1 MAHMPVDTLGTPAAS
16 SPGGTPVPAPVVLVA
31 EELSPAGIAMLESS
45 FEVRHTDGADRDK
58 LLAALADVDAV
69 IVRSATQIDAEA
81 IAAGRHLRV
90 VARAGVGLDNVDV
103 EAATKAGVMVVNAPA
118 SNVVSAAEHAVALL
132 LSLARNVP
140 QAMAALKNGQWKRA
154 AYTGVE
160 LQDKVA
166 GILGLGRIGAL
177 VAERLAAFDMTVI
190 AYDPYSP
197 QARSTQLGV
206 RMVSLDELL
215 AESDFISVHLP
226 RNAETLGIIGDR
238 ELHLVKPGV
247 RIINAA
253 RGGIVDEAARAS
265 ALQEGRVAG
274 AGLDVYVREPCTD
287 SPLFGLDNVVV
298 TPHLGASTVE
308 AQEKA
313 GTQVARSVRLAL
325 DGEFV
330 PDAVNVQGGPVA
342 EELRPWLPLGE
353 KLGRIF
359 AALAG
364 GATAAI
370 AVEVRGELAGLDV
383 SVLGLSAMKGIF
395 GDVTEEPVTYVN
407 APLVAKERG
416 VEVSLSTDE
425 LSQDWRNLLTIR
437 GTAPDGQLVSVSG
450 TLSGL
455 RQNERLVQFN
465 GLDGE
470 IAPADHMMFLGYAD
484 RPGVVGTVGQILGSY
499 DINIGQMQVCRH
511 AQGGDALIV
520 LSVDTAVS
528 ADLVG
533 EVADAIGAGL
543 ARVVDL
549 AAD

>member
-253 RGGIVDEAARAS
+253 RGGIGAAAALAS

>member
-1 MAHMPVDTLGTPAAS
+1 LPES
-16 SPGGTPVPAPVVLVA
+16 VVLVA
-31 EELSPAGIAMLESS
+31 EELSPAGIALLESA
-45 FEVRHTDGADRDK
+45 FEVRYTNGEDRDK

-81 IAAGRHLRV
+81 IAAGRRLRV

-118 SNVVSAAEHAVALL
+118 SNVISAAEHAIALL
-132 LSLARNVP
+132 LSVARNVP
-140 QAMAALKNGQWKRA
+140 QAMAALKNGQWKRSA
-154 AYTGVE
+154 FTGVE
-160 LQDKVA
+160 LQDKVV

-177 VAERLAAFDMTVI
+177 VAERLAAFGMTVI
-190 AYDPYSP
+190 AYDPYAP
-197 QARSTQLGV
+197 PARSTHLGV

-215 AESDFISVHLP
+215 AEADFISVHLP
-226 RNAETLGIIGDR
+226 RNAETTGLIGER
-238 ELHLVKPGV
+238 ELHLVKPDV
-247 RIINAA
+247 RIVNAA
-253 RGGIVDEAARAS
+253 RGGLVDEAALARA
-265 ALQEGRVAG
+265 LREGRVAG
-274 AGLDVYVREPCTD
+274 AGLDVYAREPCTD
-287 SPLFGLDNVVV
+287 SPLFGLDNVVA

-330 PDAVNVQGGPVA
+330 PDAVNVQGGVVA
-342 EELRPWLPLGE
+342 EDLRLWLPLGE

-364 GATAAI
+364 GATTAI
-370 AVEVRGELAGLDV
+370 AVEVRGEIASLDV
-383 SVLGLSAMKGIF
+383 SVLALAVMKGVF

-416 VEVSLSTDE
+416 VEVSLSAE
-425 LSQDWRNLLTIR
+425 EISQDWRNLLTIR
-437 GTAPDGQLVSVSG
+437 GTGLDRQLVSVAG

-455 RQNERLVQFN
+455 RQHERLVQFN

-470 IAPADHMMFLGYAD
+470 IAPGDHMIFLGYSD

-499 DINIGQMQVCRH
+499 EINIAQMQVCRH

-528 ADLVG
+528 ADLVS
-533 EVADAIGAGL
+533 EMAAAIEASL

-549 AAD
+549 ADD

>member
-1 MAHMPVDTLGTPAAS
+1 MA
-16 SPGGTPVPAPVVLVA
+16 APVVLVT
-31 EELSPAGIAMLESS
+31 EELSPAGITLLESS
-45 FEVRHTDGADRDK
+45 FEVRYTDGADRDK
-58 LLAALADVDAV
+58 LLAALADADAV
-69 IVRSATQIDAEA
+69 VVRSATTIDAEA
-81 IAAGRHLRV
+81 IAAARRLRV

-118 SNVVSAAEHAVALL
+118 SNIVSAAEHAVALL
-132 LSLARNVP
+132 LALARNVP
-140 QAMAALKNGQWKRA
+140 QAMAALKGGQWKRS

-160 LQDKVA
+160 LQDKVV

-190 AYDPYSP
+190 AYDPYAP
-197 QARSTQLGV
+197 PTRPTQLGV
-206 RMVSLDELL
+206 RMVSLEELL
-215 AESDFISVHLP
+215 AEADFITVHLP
-226 RNAETLGIIGDR
+226 RNAETLGLIGER
-238 ELHLVKPGV
+238 ELHLVKPEV

-253 RGGIVDEAARAS
+253 RGGIVDEAALAS
-265 ALQEGRVAG
+265 ALREGRVAG
-274 AGLDVYVREPCTD
+274 AGLDVYVSEPCTD
-287 SPLFGLDNVVV
+287 SPLFGFANVVF

-325 DGEFV
+325 EGEFV

-364 GATAAI
+364 GATSAI
-370 AVEVRGELAGLDV
+370 AVEARGEIASLEV
-383 SVLGLSAMKGIF
+383 SVLALAAMKGLF
-395 GDVTEEPVTYVN
+395 GDVTEEAVTYVN

-416 VEVSLSTDE
+416 VTVSLTTDE
-425 LSQDWRNLLTIR
+425 VSQDWRNLLTIR

-455 RQNERLVQFN
+455 RQSERLVQFN

-470 IAPADHMMFLGYAD
+470 IAPADHMVFLGYAD
-484 RPGVVGTVGQILGSY
+484 RPGVVGTVGQILGSHE
-499 DINIGQMQVCRH
+499 INIGQMQVCRH

-520 LSVDTAVS
+520 LSVDTVVS
-528 ADLVG
+528 ADLVSEMAG
-533 EVADAIGAGL
+533 AIGAGL

-549 AAD
+549 ADD